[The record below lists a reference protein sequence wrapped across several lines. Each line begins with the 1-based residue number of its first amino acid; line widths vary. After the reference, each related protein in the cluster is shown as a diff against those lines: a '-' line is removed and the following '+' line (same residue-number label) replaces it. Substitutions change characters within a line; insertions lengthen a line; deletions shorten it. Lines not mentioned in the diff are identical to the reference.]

1 MKFFLDSAS
10 LKEIE
15 QFSECITGITTN
27 PSLLKASEKES
38 FLKNITQFSFEHISL
53 QLEEEDFLKQQ
64 KEAEYLLNLVPNATI
79 KVSFSLQS
87 IKILKWLIHH
97 QYPTNVTLIF
107 NEIQALLVET
117 LGATYASFFIGRLL
131 DQKQNAFDILSQ
143 AKQSLKTTKILAASL
158 RSLEQV
164 ELAIHA
170 GAEVLTIPAKVFNE
184 IFEHPLTLKGIEL
197 FKSSSLLGKR

>member
-1 MKFFLDSAS
+1 MLTTSSIDLKLKVTS
-10 LKEIE
+10 LRA
-15 QFSECITGITTN
+15 G
-27 PSLLKASEKES
+27 LLPALIQTFGFPVWVRYALLWGALIGVGQVNAKA
-38 FLKNITQFSFEHISL
+38 
-53 QLEEEDFLKQQ
+53 
-64 KEAEYLLNLVPNATI
+64 
-79 KVSFSLQS
+79 
-87 IKILKWLIHH
+87 
-97 QYPTNVTLIF
+97 YPLIF